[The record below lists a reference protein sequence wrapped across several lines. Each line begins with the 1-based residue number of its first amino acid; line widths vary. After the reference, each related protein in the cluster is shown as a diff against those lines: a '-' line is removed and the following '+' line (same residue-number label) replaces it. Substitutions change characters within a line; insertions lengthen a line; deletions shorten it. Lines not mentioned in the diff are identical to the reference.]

1 VNYRSFLVPLLL
13 SAVTSVAVLPPYP
26 NLTLKADKP
35 RLPEPIMTPASNAA
49 ERAISQFSISN
60 EFEVKLWAAEPML
73 SNPVAFAFDEQGRLF
88 VSETHRY
95 RSSVLDI
102 RDYMPMLE
110 HELALTSLEDRTK
123 MVNHVFGE
131 AAADLAIETEVIRVV
146 SDTDGD
152 GVADDSRVFA
162 DGFSTALD
170 GIASGVL
177 VRDGKVWFTNIPS
190 LWQFDVAADGVSA
203 TSQKELLRGFG
214 IRFGYTGHDF
224 HGLAFGPDGKL
235 YYSIG
240 DRSTNVTDQAGNN
253 HQLLD
258 QGAVFRSNPDGSEFE
273 IFARGLR
280 NPQELA
286 FDNYGNLLTGDNDC
300 DNGDLE
306 RLVYVAEG
314 GDSGWRI
321 GYQFAPM
328 GRAGPWMTDR
338 LWKADNPNLPAY
350 LLPPVANIE
359 DGPSGI
365 TYYPGSGLNSSFD
378 DTLFIT
384 HFKGNVARSGIQTY
398 KIEPSGATL
407 KVTHSAPFLW
417 GTLPTDVTFAPDGK
431 FYFVDWVIGWPKSN
445 MGRVYS
451 ISPKNRPASEIALS
465 QEVNRLIAG
474 GIKAAPVA
482 ELLELLSHRDQ
493 RVRLEAQYRLA
504 EKGAPVVADL
514 TILALNSSA
523 KLTPQLARIHAL
535 WALGQ
540 IQRQD
545 SQALAVLPQIF
556 TDTDPEIRAQAAK
569 LAGDH
574 QQSATF
580 KQLVSMLGDSSERVQ
595 FFAAQ
600 SLGKLG
606 DADAAKPILELLRRN
621 NNADAYVRHAA
632 TYALSRIGN
641 LKALKAARKDDSA
654 AVRLGVIL
662 AYRHLKNAD
671 MAFFLDDADP
681 YLVREAA
688 LAINDA
694 PINDAMPALA
704 AMLGKGDLDDHALQ
718 NRIINAR
725 LRVGRTEDAVALA
738 AYAAQKNVPADLRE
752 EALTQLS
759 SWAEP
764 FDRDRLVGVYRP
776 LAVRDVQPAIAALEA
791 QLPLLLA
798 DKAGRIKRAV
808 FKAVIKLKVTAA
820 TPRIRELV
828 AAHSEDSEIRAAALG
843 VLDELGDE
851 NLLTSVTIAGQSDQ
865 PNLRMA
871 TLPILARLAP
881 KEALPIL
888 SKMVKDGT
896 AKEVQA
902 AYTAIAELA
911 GPGAAD
917 LLVAGLKKSQSGDF
931 PYLAQ
936 VELLD
941 ASEASTSPAVKTA
954 LESLKAHWAAGT
966 DKLAPFRGALAGGD
980 ARAGWKLFNEHPILA
995 CTRCHKA
1002 NGEGGDAGP
1011 DLSDIAATQSL
1022 DYMLE
1027 SIVDPNAQI
1036 AEGFDVVAFT
1046 LVGGGFEA
1054 GTILEENAREITIRD
1069 AEGKTKKID
1078 ATKVT
1083 ERAGAPSS
1091 MPAIFG
1097 LILKRS
1103 ELRDLMRFMQTL
1115 RPRERNQDND
1125 EGEGGGAAGGTAR
1138 AVHGE

>member
-1 VNYRSFLVPLLL
+1 MKTLPFIALL
-13 SAVTSVAVLPPYP
+13 AVGAITASAVLPPYP
-26 NLTLKADKP
+26 HLTLKGDDP
-35 RLPEPIMTPASNAA
+35 RLPEPILTPASNAA
-49 ERAISQFSISN
+49 QRAISQFRIDPA
-60 EFEVKLWAAEPML
+60 FEIKLWAAEPML
-73 SNPVAFAFDEQGRLF
+73 SNPVAFAFDEQGRVF

-110 HELALTSLEDRTK
+110 HELALTSLDDRLK
-123 MVNHVFGE
+123 MIDNVFGDQASE
-131 AAADLAIETEVIRVV
+131 LAQETEVVRVI

-162 DGFSTALD
+162 DGFNTKLD

-190 LWQFDVAADGVSA
+190 LWQFDVAADGVTA
-203 TSQKELLRGFG
+203 TSRQELLRGFG

-235 YYSIG
+235 YYSVG
-240 DRSTNVTDQAGNN
+240 DRSTNVTDQEGNN

-306 RLVYVAEG
+306 RLVHVAEG
-314 GDSGWRI
+314 SDSGWRI

-328 GRAGPWMTDR
+328 GRAGPWMTDD
-338 LWKADNPNLPAY
+338 LWNANNDNRPAY
-350 LLPPVANIE
+350 LLPPVSNIE

-378 DTLFIT
+378 DTIFIT
-384 HFKGNVARSGIQTY
+384 HFKGNVARSGVQTY
-398 KIEPSGATL
+398 KLEPNGATL
-407 KVTHSAPFLW
+407 RVTHSEQFIW

-431 FYFVDWVIGWPKSN
+431 FYFVDWVEGWPKSN
-445 MGRVYS
+445 KGRIYS
-451 ISPKNRPASEIALS
+451 VSPKNRSAAEVALS
-465 QEVNRLIAG
+465 AEVNRLIAG
-474 GIKAAPVA
+474 GIKKASTA
-482 ELLELLSHRDQ
+482 ELLTLLGHRDQ
-493 RVRLEAQYRLA
+493 RVRQEAQFRLA
-504 EKGAPVVADL
+504 AMGSAVIADL
-514 TILALNSSA
+514 TTRALNASPM
-523 KLTPQLARIHAL
+523 LTPQLARIHAL

-545 SQALAVLPQIF
+545 SKALAVLPHLF

-574 QQSATF
+574 QQKATF
-580 KQLVSMLGDSSERVQ
+580 KALVSLLADHAERVQ

-600 SLGKLG
+600 SLGKFG
-606 DADAAKPILELLRRN
+606 DGDAAKPLLELLRRN
-621 NNADAYVRHAA
+621 HNADAYVRHAA
-632 TYALSRIGN
+632 TYALYRIGN
-641 LKALKAARKDDSA
+641 LRALKAARNDDSA

-662 AYRHLKNAD
+662 AYRYLQDPDVAY
-671 MAFFLDDADP
+671 FLNDADP
-681 YLVREAA
+681 FLVRETA

-694 PINDAMPALA
+694 PIDAAMPALA
-704 AMLGKGDLDDHALQ
+704 AMLGKGDLDDATLQ

-725 LRVGRTEDAVALA
+725 LRLGRTEDAVALA
-738 AYAAQKNVPADLRE
+738 AFAAQQSVPADLRE

-759 SWAEP
+759 TWPEP
-764 FDRDRLVGVYRP
+764 FHRDRLVGVYRP
-776 LAVRDVQPAIAALEA
+776 LPARAAGPAIAALES

-798 DKAGRIKRAV
+798 DKSGRIKRAV
-808 FKAVIKLKVTAA
+808 FSAVKDLKVTAA
-820 TPRIRELV
+820 TPRIRQLV
-828 AAHSEDSEIRAAALG
+828 AAQTEDSEIRAAALG
-843 VLDELGDE
+843 LLDDLGDTE
-851 NLLTSVTIAGQSDQ
+851 ILSSVTLAGQSDE
-865 PNLRMA
+865 PKLRMA
-871 TLPILARLAP
+871 TLPILARLSP
-881 KEALPIL
+881 KQALPIL
-888 SKMVKDGT
+888 AKMVKDGT
-896 AKEVQA
+896 AREVQA
-902 AYTAIAELA
+902 AYLAIADLA
-911 GPGAAD
+911 DPGAAD
-917 LLVAGLKKSQSGDF
+917 LLVAGLKKVQAGEF
-931 PYLAQ
+931 PNLAR

-941 ASEASTSPAVKTA
+941 AAEASTAPQVKTA
-954 LESLKAHWAAGT
+954 LAALKAHWATGT
-966 DKLAPFRGALAGGD
+966 DKLAAYRGALDGGD
-980 ARAGWKLFNEHPILA
+980 ARAGWKLFNEHPVLA

-1002 NGEGGDAGP
+1002 NGEGGEAGP
-1011 DLSDIAATQSL
+1011 DLSLIAANKPL
-1022 DYMLE
+1022 DYILE
-1027 SIVDPNAQI
+1027 SIVDPNATI

-1046 LVGGGFEA
+1046 MAGGGFEA
-1054 GTILEENAREITIRD
+1054 GTILEENAREITLRD

-1091 MPAIFG
+1091 MPPIFG
-1097 LILKRS
+1097 MVLKGS
-1103 ELRDLMRFMQTL
+1103 ELRDLMAFMKTL
-1115 RPRERNQDND
+1115 KPRQQSRGNGEG
-1125 EGEGGGAAGGTAR
+1125 EGEGGSTPR